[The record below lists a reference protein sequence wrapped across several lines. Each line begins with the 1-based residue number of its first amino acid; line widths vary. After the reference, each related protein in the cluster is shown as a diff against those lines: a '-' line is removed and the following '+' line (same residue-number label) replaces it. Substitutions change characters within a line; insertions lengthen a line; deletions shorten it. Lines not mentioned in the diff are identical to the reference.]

1 MESSIVVAL
10 HLSLFLAMNLILPT
24 LAKVYTVG
32 ESTGWAIG
40 ADYSTW
46 ASDKTFH
53 VGDKLVFNYG
63 AGHTVDEVSEKGYK
77 SCTTGNSLTTD
88 SSGATTVTLKTPGT
102 HYFICA
108 TPAHCIG
115 GMQLAVT
122 VKAAKKAAS
131 PTPAPAPAPSKAKKS
146 HSDDT
151 KGTPKASTTTAAAP
165 TRSTTNTTPTKSDN
179 SKADSSM
186 APSLFSPV
194 FAMLIVSW
202 ISYYVMLPMVCV

>member
-1 MESSIVVAL
+1 MESSIVVVWY
-10 HLSLFLAMNLILPT
+10 LSLFLAMNTVLPT

-32 ESTGWAIG
+32 ESIGWAIG

-63 AGHTVDEVSEKGYK
+63 AGHTVDEVKENDYK
-77 SCTTGNSLTTD
+77 SCTTGNSLTSD
-88 SSGATTVTLKTPGT
+88 SSGATTIILKTAGT

-108 TPAHCIG
+108 APAHCMG

-131 PTPAPAPAPSKAKKS
+131 PTPAPAPVPSKAKDS
-146 HSDDT
+146 SSDT
-151 KGTPKASTTTAAAP
+151 KGTPKASTTPATAP
-165 TRSTTNTTPTKSDN
+165 TRSTTSTPTKSGS
-179 SKADSSM
+179 SKGDISM
-186 APSLFSPV
+186 APSLFSPT
-194 FAMLIVSW
+194 FALVLIVSW
-202 ISYYVMLPMVCV
+202 ISYYVMLPMV